1 MPAWLRFRTGG
12 RSFGLPL
19 DAVAEVTAGGV
30 PRLIPFVPR
39 AVGGILNVRG
49 EPLPVVDAGA
59 LLLGQPSGARRHV
72 VALVRQGVRVGLLVD
87 SASRIE
93 PSSADAEPVDPDALF
108 QRALQLLTPGG
119 WPGTQGDHSCPTAS

>member
-1 MPAWLRFRTGG
+1 MPAWLRFRTAG

-39 AVGGILNVRG
+39 ASGGILNVRG

-59 LLLGQPSGARRHV
+59 LLLGAPAGARGHV
-72 VALVRQGVRVGLLVD
+72 VALLRDGTRLGVLVD
-87 SASRIE
+87 FAARIE
-93 PSSADAEPVDPDALF
+93 SGAADAEMVDPDALF
-108 QRALQLLTPGG
+108 ERALQLLTPGG
-119 WPGTQGDHSCPTAS
+119 MPGIQGGNSCPTAS